1 MRKTGKKLLICLLA
15 AVLLLVQVGP
25 AYATSDGGIDWNTL
39 LWNSN
44 NQKEDY
50 ATDRASKI
58 QNAANTLYNL
68 GLIQGSGTNADG
80 TPDLNLGATFTR
92 GEGAA
97 ILTNLMGGNQ
107 AALSEEYPNPYT
119 DDLGWAKP
127 FILYA
132 TANDLVSGTGSGEFN
147 STAAMDIRQ
156 FLVMVLRMTG
166 YWERANCTWEQS
178 PAYAITCG
186 VDVPKDWQSVSYT
199 RGDAILACYS
209 ALDLLVG
216 EEDNLTTFRYTLEKK
231 GVIPS
236 DRILDTGFTWGPI
249 YPTVREVTV
258 TDPSQMEKA
267 VNLMIRS
274 HVQPFE
280 FHAVG
285 VSMDSVWTALTQPVY
300 SYRGVGRNI
309 ASSHPNEALV
319 DVTYIA
325 HEQVIAYLEGRT
337 NRMEKGAWEFLKA
350 ALALHPTLVDP
361 SMSDYEQVKIFHD
374 YIVNN
379 THYDPNAPGYGTLAT
394 GTGMCEDYTMTFEL
408 LCWLSGIDC
417 RYVTGD
423 AYGVGGWQGHAWNKV
438 LVDGTWYN
446 IDLTFD
452 DPITNIGDVCLYD
465 YFLKSDATFRYEHHW
480 EECSF
485 WPACNTDM
493 NVSE

>member
-1 MRKTGKKLLICLLA
+1 MRKTGKKLLVCLLA
-15 AVLLLVQVGP
+15 AVLLLVQVGL
-25 AYATSDGGIDWNTL
+25 AFAASDGGIDWNTL
-39 LWNSN
+39 IWNSD
-44 NQKEDY
+44 NQKENY
-50 ATDRASKI
+50 AADRASKI

-80 TPDLNLGATFTR
+80 TPNLNLGATFTR

-97 ILTNLMGGNQ
+97 ILTNIMGGNQ
-107 AALSEEYPNPYT
+107 AALREEYPNPYT

-166 YWERANCTWEQS
+166 YWEKANCTWEQS
-178 PAYAITCG
+178 PAYAISCG
-186 VDVPKDWQSVSYT
+186 VDVPKDWKSASYT

-236 DRILDTGFTWGPI
+236 DRILDTGFTWGPS
-249 YPTVREVTV
+249 YPTVREITV
-258 TDPSQMEKA
+258 TDPAQMEKA
-267 VNLMIRS
+267 VNPMIRS

-280 FHAVG
+280 FHLTGTDVNAV
-285 VSMDSVWTALTQPVY
+285 WNALSDPVY
-300 SYRGVGRNI
+300 AYRGVGNVYI
-309 ASSHPNEALV
+309 PGNQSEVLI
-319 DVTYIA
+319 DITYIG

-337 NRMEKGAWEFLKA
+337 NEMETGARELMEA
-350 ALALHPTLVDP
+350 ALKLHPTLVDP

-379 THYDPNAPGYGTLAT
+379 THYDLNAPGYGTLVT
-394 GTGMCEDYTMTFEL
+394 GTGLCEDYAMTFEL

-417 RYVTGD
+417 RYVTGY
-423 AYGVGGWQGHAWNKV
+423 AEGANHAWNKV

-452 DPITNIGDVCLYD
+452 DPVTNFGDVCFYD
-465 YFLKSDATFRYEHHW
+465 YFLKSDATFRAGHSW
-480 EECSF
+480 EECAF

-493 NVSE
+493 NISE